1 MRPWH
6 LGNTTVRSP
15 FRLRDGLIALASSTL
30 LGDVKGREKETAFAW
45 LLHNAGIVV
54 LDRSPNDDVSDL
66 GRKWRAAL
74 TQLGFIVPEVPTGA
88 GQDQSWLGTPFS
100 LTTNGRRLI
109 SSEAVPAMQ
118 ECVLRSLAA
127 YRIPSILERGYH
139 VSSFSPLRHTLAILL
154 ELERRTGDSRLN
166 FIEMAVVVQLSS
178 SDDALDDVC
187 DRILRLRAEREAA
200 QNTRRFDNQEYEVA
214 GLENDRA
221 PSTFRDYADLN
232 FRYLKATGLIQAAG
246 RGIAIVP
253 EKHLLSQ
260 QLVDQPFEDLS
271 DEDYLK
277 QLCAGAPLPTDNKDS
292 AELVLQDLLE
302 NARAR
307 GIHFDMTGRSLRDAA
322 DIAVVRYEL
331 EELIADDKEVAFAAE
346 QVDAVEE
353 ISAYMRLLT
362 ERSGNAQLS
371 DGTTISVPKSEAPA
385 YFEWVLWRAF
395 LAMDRMVNKPYEAR
409 RFKIDQDFLPIG
421 CAPGGGPDMIF
432 EFGDFVLVVEVTLT
446 DNSRQEAAEGEPV
459 RRHVAD
465 IAQEQSATNGKAV
478 YGLFLAN
485 RIDSNTAETFRI
497 GAWYLPD
504 DSRTQ
509 LDIVPVCLSAFRDF
523 FDSAFTQ
530 TVEGPAKLRSVLDDS
545 IALRELVGGA
555 PEWKTQVDQLVRSAA
570 S

>member
-54 LDRSPNDDVSDL
+54 LDRSRADDVSDL
-66 GRKWRAAL
+66 GRKWRAAM
-74 TQLGFIVPEVPTGA
+74 TQLGLIVPEVPSEA
-88 GQDQSWLGTPFS
+88 AQDQSWLGTPFT

-109 SSEAVPAMQ
+109 SAEAVPAMQ

-127 YRIPSILERGYH
+127 YRIPSALERGYH

-154 ELERRTGDSRLN
+154 ELERRTEDGRLN
-166 FIEMAVVVQLSS
+166 FIEMALVVQLSS
-178 SDDALDDVC
+178 RDDALDDVC

-200 QNTRRFDNQEYEVA
+200 PNTRRFDNQEYEVA

-232 FRYLKATGLIQAAG
+232 FRYLKATGLFHAAG
-246 RGIAIVP
+246 RGIAIGP

-260 QLVDQPFEDLS
+260 QLVNQPFEDLS
-271 DEDYLK
+271 DENYLK

-307 GIHFDMTGRSLRDAA
+307 GLQFDVTGRSLRDAA

-331 EELIADDKEVAFAAE
+331 EELIADDKEIAFAAE

-362 ERSGNAQLS
+362 ERGGTAQLS

-395 LAMDRMVNKPYEAR
+395 LAMDRLVNKPYEAR

-432 EFGDFVLVVEVTLT
+432 EFGDFLLAVEVTLT

-465 IAQEQSATNGKAV
+465 IVQQRGLTDGKAV

-509 LDIVPVCLSAFRDF
+509 LDIVPVCLSAFREF

-530 TVEGPAKLRSVLDDS
+530 TVEGSAKLRSVLDES

-555 PEWKTQVDQLVRSAA
+555 PEWKTQVDHLVRSAT